1 MSEFELP
8 WEKFVGFSLFT
19 LEEDMVFDKVINQKS
34 GFSTVF
40 QVIDTSAKTREELRK
55 SQNITLINEIFR
67 VDYHLFYNIILSCM
81 FKPDIEDQKA
91 SKIIEIIKMKLTTQL
106 KDYGAIEKMEP
117 RSQTALIKK
126 LGSLISERAASQIKY
141 EFFPVKKPQQVE
153 SHIVAEPKKETIEPH
168 ISGQEVS
175 TRELEVISKP
185 RETVQSSK
193 PQTQKE
199 KMVSTNVEGLLEF
212 IGYKDRER
220 EKESSKDEHKVE
232 LTKQLLE
239 ETKKASI
246 ERVLSSVIKGL
257 SNKTGICFVFTGKKG
272 ELETL
277 TYGMTERHAEFVLGI
292 LSKYPEVIK
301 QTLEM
306 DSEEKTLDAGDG
318 VVILE
323 DSESG
328 MLVSI
333 TKNKEEIPII
343 AKRLKVVKVMI
354 DQFLKS
360 SF

>member
-1 MSEFELP
+1 
-8 WEKFVGFSLFT
+8 
-19 LEEDMVFDKVINQKS
+19 
-34 GFSTVF
+34 
-40 QVIDTSAKTREELRK
+40 
-55 SQNITLINEIFR
+55 
-67 VDYHLFYNIILSCM
+67 
-81 FKPDIEDQKA
+81 
-91 SKIIEIIKMKLTTQL
+91 
-106 KDYGAIEKMEP
+106 
-117 RSQTALIKK
+117 
-126 LGSLISERAASQIKY
+126 
-141 EFFPVKKPQQVE
+141 
-153 SHIVAEPKKETIEPH
+153 
-168 ISGQEVS
+168 
-175 TRELEVISKP
+175 
-185 RETVQSSK
+185 
-193 PQTQKE
+193 
-199 KMVSTNVEGLLEF
+199 
-212 IGYKDRER
+212 
-220 EKESSKDEHKVE
+220 
-232 LTKQLLE
+232 
-239 ETKKASI
+239 
-246 ERVLSSVIKGL
+246 
-257 SNKTGICFVFTGKKG
+257 KTGVCFVFTGKKG